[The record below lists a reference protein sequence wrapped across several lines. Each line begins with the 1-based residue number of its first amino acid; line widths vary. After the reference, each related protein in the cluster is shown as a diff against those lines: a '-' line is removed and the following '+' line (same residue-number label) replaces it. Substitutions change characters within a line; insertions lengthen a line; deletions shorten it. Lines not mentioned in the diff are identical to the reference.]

1 MSQKQS
7 RNNSEKPVADKK
19 RKPARNQDQRQDDKP
34 KNRPARGQDQKHEAR
49 RDQKHEQRR
58 DLKNEQR
65 RDRKH
70 EPRRD
75 QKHGQKPDQLQ
86 EQNEN
91 QDYIIGK
98 NPVIEALK
106 SERDINKILIAE
118 GSQSGQMQQVIGMA
132 KEANVIVQF
141 VPKKK
146 IDHLAD
152 GNHQGVIAQVAA
164 YEYAEIDDLF
174 AAAEKKNEA
183 PFFLLL
189 DEIEDPHNLGSIMRT
204 ADASGAHG
212 IIIPKR
218 RAVGLTTTVA
228 KLSTG
233 AIEYIP
239 VARVTNM
246 AQTIDELKERGVW
259 IAGTD
264 ASAKQDFRQI
274 DGTLPLGLVI
284 GSEGKGM
291 GRLIRDK
298 CDFLLSLP
306 MVGHVTSLN
315 ASVAAA
321 LLMYEVHRKRHPLG
335 E

>member
-1 MSQKQS
+1 M
-7 RNNSEKPVADKK
+7 
-19 RKPARNQDQRQDDKP
+19 
-34 KNRPARGQDQKHEAR
+34 
-49 RDQKHEQRR
+49 EQ
-58 DLKNEQR
+58 E
-65 RDRKH
+65 
-70 EPRRD
+70 
-75 QKHGQKPDQLQ
+75 
-86 EQNEN
+86 
-91 QDYIIGK
+91 YIVGK

-118 GSQSGQMQQVIGMA
+118 GSQRGQMQQITQLA

-146 IDHLAD
+146 IDQIS
-152 GNHQGVIAQVAA
+152 GENHQGVLAYVAA
-164 YEYAEIDDLF
+164 YQYAEIDDLF
-174 AAAEKKNEA
+174 VAAEKKNEP

-204 ADASGAHG
+204 ADSVGAHG

-218 RAVGLTTTVA
+218 RAVGLTATVA
-228 KLSTG
+228 KASTG

-239 VARVTNM
+239 VVRVTNM
-246 AQTIDELKERGVW
+246 ARTIDELKERGMW

-264 ASAKQDFRQI
+264 AKGKDDYRRL

-298 CDFLLSLP
+298 CDFLIHLP
-306 MVGHVTSLN
+306 MIGKVTSLN
-315 ASVAAA
+315 ASVAAS
-321 LLMYEVHRKRHPLG
+321 LLMYEVYRKRHPL
-335 E
+335 ER

>member
-1 MSQKQS
+1 MSQ
-7 RNNSEKPVADKK
+7 DF
-19 RKPARNQDQRQDDKP
+19 
-34 KNRPARGQDQKHEAR
+34 
-49 RDQKHEQRR
+49 
-58 DLKNEQR
+58 
-65 RDRKH
+65 
-70 EPRRD
+70 
-75 QKHGQKPDQLQ
+75 
-86 EQNEN
+86 
-91 QDYIIGK
+91 IIGK

-106 SERDINKILIAE
+106 SERDINKIFIAE
-118 GSQSGQMQQVIGMA
+118 GSQSGQMQQVIGLA
-132 KEANVIVQF
+132 KSAGVLVQF

-146 IDHLAD
+146 IDGMAE

-164 YEYAEIDDLF
+164 YQYAEIDDLF

-204 ADASGAHG
+204 ADAVGAHG

-218 RAVGLTTTVA
+218 RAVGLTATVA
-228 KLSTG
+228 KASTG

-239 VARVTNM
+239 VVRVTNM
-246 AQTIDELKERGVW
+246 ARTIDELKERGVW

-264 ASAKQDFRQI
+264 AKGKQDYRLM
-274 DGTLPLGLVI
+274 DGAMPLGLVI

-298 CDFLLSLP
+298 CDFLINLP
-306 MVGHVTSLN
+306 MAGHVTSLN

-321 LLMYEVHRKRHPLG
+321 LLMYEVYRKRHPLEG
-335 E
+335 